1 MSDIT
6 TTAITTTAS
15 LTTPAPAA
23 GSMPRLPDR
32 LQALMDNAALQIEA
46 GDAVAAFRLLT
57 PPLSALWTEARAL
70 GMADEVLQLARD
82 HRLHALVRQDPFTR
96 RAAEKP
102 RGYAG
107 DAVMLDYIYGTALP
121 EVISDIGRNVFACT
135 TRSGMGL
142 SVMYRRVLL
151 RSLIDDVIA
160 TVAGGRILSVASGH
174 CRELIGSG
182 VQSPCFDGE
191 FVALDQDAE
200 SCELV
205 AREQQ
210 AHHVRVINRGVRD
223 LMSGAAG
230 ELGRFDLVYSAGLY
244 DYLPDALAR
253 RLTQRLLALVAP
265 GGRLLIANFM
275 PGGSGRG
282 YQELFMDWTLIV
294 RDAAEMDALARAA
307 GAEQVH
313 TFVDP
318 HRNVVYAELQAPAG
332 R

>member
-1 MSDIT
+1 MSIT
-6 TTAITTTAS
+6 IVNASQAVTA
-15 LTTPAPAA
+15 PDA
-23 GSMPRLPDR
+23 GSIPRLTDR
-32 LQALMDNAALQIEA
+32 LQSLLDSAARLIEDGNA
-46 GDAVAAFRLLT
+46 VTAFRLLT
-57 PPLSALWTEARAL
+57 PPLSALWTESRTL
-70 GMADEVLQLARD
+70 GMADEVMRMARE

-107 DAVMLDYIYGTALP
+107 DAVMLDYIYGTSLP

-151 RSLIDDVIA
+151 RSLIDDV
-160 TVAGGRILSVASGH
+160 VASVGGGRILSVASGH

-182 VQSPCFDGE
+182 VHSPYFDGE
-191 FVALDQDAE
+191 FVALDQDPE

-205 AREQQ
+205 AREQRQ
-210 AHHVRVINRGVRD
+210 HRVRVINQGVRD
-223 LMSGAAG
+223 LMSGAVG

-253 RLTQRLLALVAP
+253 RLTRRLLSMMAP

-294 RDAAEMDALARAA
+294 RDVAEMQALAKAA
-307 GAEQVH
+307 GADTVR

-318 HRNVVYAELQAPAG
+318 HRNVVYAEMQAPAAA
-332 R
+332 

>member
-1 MSDIT
+1 MSIELHTQDAR
-6 TTAITTTAS
+6 TA
-15 LTTPAPAA
+15 
-23 GSMPRLPDR
+23 PRLTDDLSALFDR
-32 LQALMDNAALQIEA
+32 AADLIEG

-70 GMADEVLQLARD
+70 GMAEDMLQLARS

-107 DAVMLDYIYGTALP
+107 DAVMLDYIYGVALP
-121 EVISDIGRNVFACT
+121 RDTTETGQRVFACT

-160 TVAGGRILSVASGH
+160 SVAGGRILSVASGH
-174 CRELIGSG
+174 CRELTGSG
-182 VQSPCFDGE
+182 VQSPLFDGE
-191 FVALDQDAE
+191 FVALDQDPE
-200 SCELV
+200 SCALV
-205 AREQQ
+205 ADEQR
-210 AHHVRVINRGVRD
+210 AHRVRVINRGVRD
-223 LMSGAAG
+223 LMSGAVG

-253 RLTQRLLALVAP
+253 RLTQRLLALLAP

-275 PGGSGRG
+275 PGGTGRG

-294 RDAAEMDALARAA
+294 RDAAEMEALSRAA
-307 GAEQVH
+307 GADRVH

-318 HRNVVYAELQAPAG
+318 HRNVVYAELGRSAG
-332 R
+332 